1 MLNIEGVTRAFLQD
15 RLGVPCYVSVPANP
29 PARFAVVDRGAG
41 SWESPI
47 HGTVT
52 VVVDYWGDGRSDSE
66 HLADAGDK
74 LMHFDFEHE
83 PGIAHVEPNNISV
96 HYPDVASSRER
107 YESTYII
114 TTYEY

>member
-1 MLNIEGVTRAFLQD
+1 MLNIEGVLRAYLQD
-15 RLGVPCYVSVPANP
+15 KLGAPCYVSVPADP
-29 PARFAVVDRGAG
+29 PARFAVIDRTGG
-41 SWESPI
+41 NWESPI
-47 HGTVT
+47 HGSVT

-74 LMHFDFEHE
+74 LMQRDFACEQ
-83 PGIAHVEPNNISV
+83 GIANVEPNNISV
-96 HYPDVASSRER
+96 HYPDVASGRER